1 MRWKPIWMSFLRKL
15 GGNSGAN
22 EDGLCSNSLPSK
34 NLALKRAERTK
45 PMEIQGP
52 VKIPDI
58 PGRISFSKIE
68 GKEYVRYQTD
78 RKYNADKKYNEP
90 ERVMIGR
97 RCESMPGLMYP
108 NENYERLF
116 VTNESE
122 ENVNETMTPEEEK
135 FARDNKTYGMY
146 APFFDALYH
155 EFRQQTRK
163 RPDEL
168 LNTYKAETLNKVLRP
183 LREMMQGEEY
193 AGLLGFAIAGDEE
206 GNGMTFGDVMILL
219 TQYKSAL
226 TKYRRAHR

>member
-1 MRWKPIWMSFLRKL
+1 MRRS
-15 GGNSGAN
+15 GGRNGESEAEN
-22 EDGLCSNSLPSK
+22 LIALK
-34 NLALKRAERTK
+34 NFALKRAERTK
-45 PMEIQGP
+45 PMEIQAP

-78 RKYNADKKYNEP
+78 RKYNANKKYNEP

-97 RCESMPGLMYP
+97 RCESIPELMYP

-116 VTNESE
+116 VNKEAE
-122 ENVNETMTPEEEK
+122 ETMEETMTPEEEK
-135 FARDNKTYGMY
+135 FVRDNKTYGLY
-146 APFFDALYH
+146 GPFFDALYF

-168 LNTYKAETLNKVLRP
+168 LNGYKAETLNKVLRP

-193 AGLLGFAIAGDEE
+193 AELLGPVIAGDEE